1 MPRPSLPSG
10 PTAPALL
17 QAMRFGRDPHAFLED
32 CVRDHGDPFTLRL
45 PGEPLRLVTGD
56 PALIKQVFALSPDDY
71 EQRTASFPL
80 NIGERSLLFLD
91 GEEHRRERHVM
102 MPPLHGERLRG
113 YMASMREVTARA
125 VSRFTVGSVQPLHAL
140 FQEITLDVILH
151 CVFGVSGGETAKRLR
166 RALLGWMN
174 GTLTPLTF
182 FASMIF
188 TPTRVRHFLD
198 EAAHDSLQW
207 AAGGRDR
214 GRTRILPWQRWA
226 DDKAYVLALLR
237 DEVLRCRGGNGLSAA
252 RTDVLALLARAR
264 YEDGELMPLDDV
276 VDELVTLLVGGHETT
291 ANSLAWTL
299 YHLLAHPAA
308 LERARDESRAGAA
321 AAARAEG
328 VPFLDAAIKESMRL
342 TPIAP
347 AVSRNLRRPLRL
359 GAYDVPAGTILWPCV
374 YLAHRRPE
382 VWPEPSRFRP
392 ERFLERTPAPSEF
405 LPFGG
410 GRRACIG
417 MAFASMEMR
426 VVLAELLARV
436 QLRLVPGA
444 RVRPEFR
451 GITIAPSNDL
461 RAVVDGVEDEGR
473 GGGRKRKGAKG
484 QKTRLLSA

>member
-1 MPRPSLPSG
+1 
-10 PTAPALL
+10 
-17 QAMRFGRDPHAFLED
+17 
-32 CVRDHGDPFTLRL
+32 
-45 PGEPLRLVTGD
+45 
-56 PALIKQVFALSPDDY
+56 
-71 EQRTASFPL
+71 
-80 NIGERSLLFLD
+80 
-91 GEEHRRERHVM
+91 
-102 MPPLHGERLRG
+102 
-113 YMASMREVTARA
+113 
-125 VSRFTVGSVQPLHAL
+125 
-140 FQEITLDVILH
+140 
-151 CVFGVSGGETAKRLR
+151 
-166 RALLGWMN
+166 
-174 GTLTPLTF
+174 
-182 FASMIF
+182 
-188 TPTRVRHFLD
+188 
-198 EAAHDSLQW
+198 
-207 AAGGRDR
+207 
-214 GRTRILPWQRWA
+214 
-226 DDKAYVLALLR
+226 
-237 DEVLRCRGGNGLSAA
+237 
-252 RTDVLALLARAR
+252 
-264 YEDGELMPLDDV
+264 MPLDDV

-291 ANSLAWTL
+291 ANTLAWTL

-410 GRRACIG
+410 GCRACIG

-461 RAVVDGVEDEGR
+461 RAVVDGVVDEGR
-473 GGGRKRKGAKG
+473 GGGPETQRGKGRKGRHGNEPSPAGAFWRGRGPLRSGADRGKG
-484 QKTRLLSA
+484 SHAVSSLHPIQRR

>member
-1 MPRPSLPSG
+1 
-10 PTAPALL
+10 
-17 QAMRFGRDPHAFLED
+17 MRFGRDPHAFLED

-113 YMASMREVTARA
+113 YVASMREVTARA
-125 VSRFTVGSVQPLHAL
+125 VSRFTVGSIQPLHSL

-198 EAAHDSLQW
+198 EAARDGLQR
-207 AAGGRDR
+207 AADGRDP
-214 GRTRILPWQRWA
+214 GWTRILPWQRWA

-264 YEDGELMPLDDV
+264 YEDAEFMPVDNV

-291 ANSLAWTL
+291 ANTLAWTL

-359 GAYDVPAGTILWPCV
+359 GPYDVPAGTILWPCV

-426 VVLAELLARV
+426 VVLAELLAHVR
-436 QLRLVPGA
+436 LRLVPGA

-461 RAVVDGVEDEGR
+461 RAIVDGVEDEGEE
-473 GGGRKRKGAKG
+473 GDGNAKG
-484 QKTRLLSA
+484 QRAQRTRLLSA